1 MIRPLFQLSF
11 VLLCGLL
18 CAGCGPKA
26 STTPTAEPAGP
37 LALQKLEIKR
47 EADHMLVRVSLKC
60 ENRGKEPLVAS
71 AATFQLD
78 AGGNQVPP
86 FVRPFA
92 SRQEIAPGASGEV
105 SVEYWMAQK
114 ELGSEI
120 ALRWNDQTLPV
131 KSAAVFPIE
140 QLPEGKMVVV
150 STPDWRVL

>member
-1 MIRPLFQLSF
+1 MRKHLPQLLFTF
-11 VLLCGLL
+11 ILLFSLYTVS
-18 CAGCGPKA
+18 AQ
-26 STTPTAEPAGP
+26 
-37 LALQKLEIKR
+37 QKLT
-47 EADHMLVRVSLKC
+47 V
-60 ENRGKEPLVAS
+60 
-71 AATFQLD
+71 QLD

-120 ALRWNDQTLPV
+120 ALRWNDQKLPV